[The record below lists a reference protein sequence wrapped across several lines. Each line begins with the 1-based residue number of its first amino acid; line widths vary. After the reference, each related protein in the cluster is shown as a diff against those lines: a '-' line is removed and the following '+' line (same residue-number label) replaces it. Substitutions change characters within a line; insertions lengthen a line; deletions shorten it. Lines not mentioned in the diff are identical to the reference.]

1 MGQLVLSVGPVI
13 LAGAISTDIAHNV
26 LAIISALL
34 LPAMISI
41 SRSIFQVMRTSI
53 AAAETSARLADK
65 MQLLARTDVV
75 TGLLDDF
82 LDAMDPLYQE
92 AKQKGRPAG
101 AYLLENKGRM
111 AEGLLAVTDRKAQR
125 AEGMLKKAYDKL
137 RPLAKGQVESAA
149 PRLSQLLEK
158 HAEKTA

>member
-1 MGQLVLSVGPVI
+1 MSTLKEQLGTGEKRQQVIDDAIKVL
-13 LAGAISTDIAHNV
+13 D
-26 LAIISALL
+26 
-34 LPAMISI
+34 
-41 SRSIFQVMRTSI
+41 
-53 AAAETSARLADK
+53 AEVADK
-65 MQLLARTDVV
+65 GGLTGLAVKGGYKVVQGVRPGFVRDVV
-75 TGLLDDF
+75 TGLLDEF
-82 LDAMDPLYQE
+82 LEAMDPLYQE

-137 RPLAKGQVESAA
+137 RPLAKGQVEAAA

-158 HAEKTA
+158 HAEKT

>member
-1 MGQLVLSVGPVI
+1 MSTLKEQLGTGEKRQQVIEDAMKVL
-13 LAGAISTDIAHNV
+13 D
-26 LAIISALL
+26 
-34 LPAMISI
+34 
-41 SRSIFQVMRTSI
+41 
-53 AAAETSARLADK
+53 AEVADK
-65 MQLLARTDVV
+65 GGLTGLAVKGGYKVVQGVRPGFVRDVV
-75 TGLLDDF
+75 TGLLDEF
-82 LDAMDPLYQE
+82 LEAMDPLYQE

-137 RPLAKGQVESAA
+137 RPLAKGQVEAAA

>member
-1 MGQLVLSVGPVI
+1 MSTLKEQLGTGEKRQQVIEDAMKVL
-13 LAGAISTDIAHNV
+13 D
-26 LAIISALL
+26 
-34 LPAMISI
+34 
-41 SRSIFQVMRTSI
+41 
-53 AAAETSARLADK
+53 AEVADK
-65 MQLLARTDVV
+65 GGLTGLAVKGGYKVVQGVRPGFVRDVV
-75 TGLLDDF
+75 TGLLDEF

-92 AKQKGRPAG
+92 AQQKGRPAG

-137 RPLAKGQVESAA
+137 RPLAKSQVEAAA

-158 HAEKTA
+158 HAAKTA

>member
-1 MGQLVLSVGPVI
+1 MSSLKEQLGSGEKRQQVIEDAIKVL
-13 LAGAISTDIAHNV
+13 D
-26 LAIISALL
+26 
-34 LPAMISI
+34 
-41 SRSIFQVMRTSI
+41 
-53 AAAETSARLADK
+53 AEVADK
-65 MQLLARTDVV
+65 GGLTGLAVKGGYKMVQGIRPGFVRDVV

-82 LDAMDPLYQE
+82 LDSMDPLYQE

-101 AYLLENKGRM
+101 AYVLENKGRM

-125 AEGMLKKAYDKL
+125 ADGVLKKAYEKL
-137 RPLAKGQVESAA
+137 RPLAKGQVEAAA

>member
-1 MGQLVLSVGPVI
+1 MSSLKEQLGTGEKRQQVIEDAIKVL
-13 LAGAISTDIAHNV
+13 D
-26 LAIISALL
+26 
-34 LPAMISI
+34 
-41 SRSIFQVMRTSI
+41 
-53 AAAETSARLADK
+53 AEVADK
-65 MQLLARTDVV
+65 GGLTGLAVKGGYKVVQGVRPGFVRDVV
-75 TGLLDDF
+75 TGLLDEF
-82 LDAMDPLYQE
+82 LEAMDPLYQE

-101 AYLLENKGRM
+101 AYVLENKGRM

-137 RPLAKGQVESAA
+137 RPLAKGQVEAAA

>member
-1 MGQLVLSVGPVI
+1 MSSLKEQLGSGEKRQQVIEDAMKVL
-13 LAGAISTDIAHNV
+13 D
-26 LAIISALL
+26 
-34 LPAMISI
+34 
-41 SRSIFQVMRTSI
+41 
-53 AAAETSARLADK
+53 AEVADK
-65 MQLLARTDVV
+65 GGLTGLAVKGGYKVVQGVRPGFVRDVV
-75 TGLLDDF
+75 TGLLDEF
-82 LDAMDPLYQE
+82 LEAMDPLYQE

-137 RPLAKGQVESAA
+137 RPLAKGQVEAAA

>member
-1 MGQLVLSVGPVI
+1 MSTLKEQLGAGEKRQQVIEDAMKVL
-13 LAGAISTDIAHNV
+13 D
-26 LAIISALL
+26 
-34 LPAMISI
+34 
-41 SRSIFQVMRTSI
+41 
-53 AAAETSARLADK
+53 AEVADK
-65 MQLLARTDVV
+65 GGLTGLAVKGGYKVVQGVRPGFVRDVV

-101 AYLLENKGRM
+101 AHLLENKGRM
-111 AEGLLAVTDRKAQR
+111 AEALLAVTDRKAQR

-137 RPLAKGQVESAA
+137 RPLAKGQVEAAA

>member
-1 MGQLVLSVGPVI
+1 MSTLKEQLGTGEKRQQVIEDAMKVL
-13 LAGAISTDIAHNV
+13 D
-26 LAIISALL
+26 
-34 LPAMISI
+34 
-41 SRSIFQVMRTSI
+41 
-53 AAAETSARLADK
+53 AEVADK
-65 MQLLARTDVV
+65 GGLTGLAVKGGYKVVQGVRPGFVRDVV
-75 TGLLDDF
+75 TGLLDEF

-137 RPLAKGQVESAA
+137 RPLAKSQVEAAA

>member
-1 MGQLVLSVGPVI
+1 MSTLKEQLGAGEKRQQVIEDAMKVL
-13 LAGAISTDIAHNV
+13 D
-26 LAIISALL
+26 
-34 LPAMISI
+34 
-41 SRSIFQVMRTSI
+41 
-53 AAAETSARLADK
+53 AEVADK
-65 MQLLARTDVV
+65 GGLTGLAVKGGYKVVQGVRPGFVRDVV

-137 RPLAKGQVESAA
+137 RPLAKGQVEAAA

>member
-1 MGQLVLSVGPVI
+1 MSTLKEQLGTGEKRQQVIDDAIKVL
-13 LAGAISTDIAHNV
+13 D
-26 LAIISALL
+26 
-34 LPAMISI
+34 
-41 SRSIFQVMRTSI
+41 
-53 AAAETSARLADK
+53 AEVADK
-65 MQLLARTDVV
+65 RGLTGLAVKGGYKVVQGVRPGFVRDVV

-92 AKQKGRPAG
+92 AKQKSRPAG

-125 AEGMLKKAYDKL
+125 ADGMLKKAYDKL
-137 RPLAKGQVESAA
+137 RPLAKGQVEAAA

>member
-1 MGQLVLSVGPVI
+1 MSTLKEQLGTGEKRQQVIEDAMKVL
-13 LAGAISTDIAHNV
+13 D
-26 LAIISALL
+26 
-34 LPAMISI
+34 
-41 SRSIFQVMRTSI
+41 
-53 AAAETSARLADK
+53 AEVADK
-65 MQLLARTDVV
+65 GGLTGLAVKGGYKVVQGVRPGFVRDVV
-75 TGLLDDF
+75 TGLLDEF

-137 RPLAKGQVESAA
+137 RPLAKGQVEAAA

>member
-1 MGQLVLSVGPVI
+1 MSTLKEQLGTGEKRQQVIEDAIKVL
-13 LAGAISTDIAHNV
+13 D
-26 LAIISALL
+26 
-34 LPAMISI
+34 
-41 SRSIFQVMRTSI
+41 
-53 AAAETSARLADK
+53 AEVADK
-65 MQLLARTDVV
+65 GGLTGLAVKAGYKVVQGVRPGFVRDVV

-92 AKQKGRPAG
+92 AKQKSRPAG
-101 AYLLENKGRM
+101 AHLLENKGRM
-111 AEGLLAVTDRKAQR
+111 AEALLAVTDRKAQR

-137 RPLAKGQVESAA
+137 RPLAKGQVEAAA

>member
-1 MGQLVLSVGPVI
+1 MKVL
-13 LAGAISTDIAHNV
+13 D
-26 LAIISALL
+26 
-34 LPAMISI
+34 
-41 SRSIFQVMRTSI
+41 
-53 AAAETSARLADK
+53 AEVADK
-65 MQLLARTDVV
+65 GGLTGLAVKGGYKVVQGVRPGFVRDVV
-75 TGLLDDF
+75 TGLLDEF

-137 RPLAKGQVESAA
+137 RPLAKSQVEAAA